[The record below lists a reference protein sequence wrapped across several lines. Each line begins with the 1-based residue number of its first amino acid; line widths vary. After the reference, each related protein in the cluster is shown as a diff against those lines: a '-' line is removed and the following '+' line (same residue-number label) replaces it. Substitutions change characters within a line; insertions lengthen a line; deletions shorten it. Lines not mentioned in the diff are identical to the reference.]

1 MRLIYKVGI
10 ILWDLINPKVKNEPV
25 VQKEKK
31 VSLNS
36 PKSRNEIFRKK

>member
-1 MRLIYKVGI
+1 MELIYKVGI

-31 VSLNS
+31 VCE
-36 PKSRNEIFRKK
+36 KTRNEIFRKK

>member
-10 ILWDLINPKVKNEPV
+10 ILWDLINPKVKDEPV

-31 VSLNS
+31 VSQKT
-36 PKSRNEIFRKK
+36 PNEIFRKK